1 MVTLAQIRRVEDA
14 PVTYDAIVLW
24 CPGCASREN
33 WGGLHM
39 LPVSDTQGKRPV
51 WQWNGDL
58 EAVGLE
64 PSISTKDSQGLV
76 CHSFLRNGQ
85 WQFLTDSTHP
95 LAGHTVPMEHLPDW
109 VAME

>member
-1 MVTLAQIRRVEDA
+1 MTFAQIRRVEDGD
-14 PVTYDAIVLW
+14 VEYDAIVIW

-33 WGGLHM
+33 WGGLHW

-58 EAVGLE
+58 VNVGLE
-64 PSISTKDSQGLV
+64 PSILTRGHPDFV

-85 WQFLTDSTHP
+85 WQFLSDSTHP
-95 LAGHTVPMEHLPDW
+95 LAGQTVSIEHLPDW
-109 VAME
+109 ALSE